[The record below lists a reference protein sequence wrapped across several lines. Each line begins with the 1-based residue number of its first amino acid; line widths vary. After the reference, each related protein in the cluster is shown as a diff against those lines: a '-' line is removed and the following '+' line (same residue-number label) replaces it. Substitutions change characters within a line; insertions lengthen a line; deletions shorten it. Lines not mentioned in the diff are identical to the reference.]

1 MTELT
6 DSSWKTVSKASEVP
20 PMSMKYIE
28 IEGKEVAIINL
39 DEKYYAISN
48 RCGHMNAPL
57 SKGEISNVQGKS
69 IVTCPLHHST
79 YDIITGKNLS
89 GPVKPPPMDMS
100 AVPKPVQ
107 DNLAFAAQMSAYIRV
122 HDLETFKVEKD
133 GDDIKLK
140 INSG

>member
-1 MTELT
+1 MTKLT

-28 IEGKEVAIINL
+28 IEGKEVAIIN
-39 DEKYYAISN
+39 
-48 RCGHMNAPL
+48 HMNAPL
-57 SKGEISNVQGKS
+57 SKGEISNVQGKN
-69 IVTCPLHHST
+69 IVTCPLHRST

-89 GPVKPPPMDMS
+89 GPVKPPPVDMS
-100 AVPKPVQ
+100 AVPKPLQ
-107 DNLAFAAQMSAYIRV
+107 DSIAFAAQISAYIRV

-133 GDDIKLK
+133 VDDIKLK